1 MPQVLHSL
9 KISEV
14 SCVDRPANAETDP
27 LTGKRIPRATVALWK
42 RDAEVPVAKGVKY
55 LVSGKDGDHL
65 PYTGPDGKPDHSLM
79 GAAWAAL
86 HTNYRGQPYGGPDKA
101 GAISRLSH
109 IYQQEGIPTPANK
122 GDSSMTLEQIEK
134 KISDQDALLA
144 KLNAD
149 NDTLKAD
156 NSVLKTEATIAKMGA
171 KEKKAFGQMTDKQKA
186 DYMAADTEKRKSM
199 CKEFGKPDDDEA
211 EDGDSDGSAKKIAKA
226 EATFKA
232 QLATRD
238 ERITKTEAELTRIT
252 KQSRTEHFAKR
263 AEAELPNTPGTPVEK
278 GQTLMQLAD
287 SLGGE
292 EGEAFKRVVGTMKA
306 ADAAL
311 DPKFRE
317 VGKWGGAANLPAG
330 KQLDANAVII
340 SKRDKI
346 TVEKAYSIAMEE
358 SPDLVAQY
366 DREQRQFARNQ

>member
-42 RDAEVPVAKGVKY
+42 RDSEVPVVKGVKY

-65 PYTGPDGKPDHSLM
+65 PYTGADGKPDHSLM

-109 IYQQEGIPTPANK
+109 IYQQEGMDTPASK
-122 GDSSMTLEQIEK
+122 GDSAMTLEQIEK
-134 KISDQDALLA
+134 KLTEQDGVLA
-144 KLNAD
+144 TLTAD
-149 NDTLKAD
+149 NGVLKAE
-156 NSVLKTEATIAKMGA
+156 NAALKTDATIAKMGA
-171 KEKKAFGQMTDKQKA
+171 KEKKAFGAMTAKQKE
-186 DYMAADTEKRKSM
+186 DYMAADADKRKSM
-199 CKEFGKPDDDEA
+199 CKEFGTDDEA
-211 EDGDSDGSAKKIAKA
+211 EDGDSDGSAKKIEKA
-226 EATFKA
+226 ERAFKA
-232 QLATRD
+232 ELATRD
-238 ERITKTEAELTRIT
+238 ERITKAESELKAIT
-252 KQSRTEHFAKR
+252 KAARTEHFAKR
-263 AEAELPNTPGTPVEK
+263 AEAELPNSPGTPVEK

-292 EGEAFKRVVGTMKA
+292 EGEAFKRVMGTMKA

-330 KQLDANAVII
+330 KQLDANAIAI

-346 TVEKAYSIAMEE
+346 TVEKAYSVAMEE
-358 SPDLVAQY
+358 SPDLVLQY